1 MEEYKDKIN
10 ERCALFGI
18 NPDIL
23 TDIEREKVIEEIKA
37 SERGELVC
45 KSVLMTL
52 LKRNYDAS
60 RNS

>member
-1 MEEYKDKIN
+1 MEELELKIK
-10 ERCALFGI
+10 EKCEMFGV

-23 TDIEREKVIEEIKA
+23 TDSEREQVIEEIKA
-37 SERGELVC
+37 SEKGALVC
-45 KSVLMTL
+45 KSVLMKV

>member
-1 MEEYKDKIN
+1 M
-10 ERCALFGI
+10 FGV

-23 TDIEREKVIEEIKA
+23 TDSEREQVIEEIKA
-37 SERGELVC
+37 SEKGALVC
-45 KSVLMTL
+45 KSVLMKV

>member
-1 MEEYKDKIN
+1 MEEYINKIK
-10 ERCALFGI
+10 EKCDLYGI

-23 TDIEREKVIEEIKA
+23 TDSEREQVIKEIKA
-37 SERGELVC
+37 SEKGALVC
-45 KSVLMTL
+45 KSVLMKV